1 MSDCE
6 TRIHIGERLTAART
20 ALGLGEE
27 DVADALNLSARV
39 IADLESQAWDSL
51 PAPAFT
57 RGYIRAYAKLL
68 ELDGEELIQGYER
81 LVGVADTVELE
92 LPGAG
97 AAPRA
102 GVGELL
108 QRQSGTVL
116 SGAVIAGVALMLLL
130 IWAVWPGSEAER
142 GRIDAGRTAELVQ
155 AESARGAE
163 SSEISEPVLNVDLA
177 LETDSTPETEPA
189 SVVETGS
196 ADQPLP
202 QPEPPARIP
211 DAAPAEIEEPL
222 ASIEPT
228 TGSAR
233 VLRLTP
239 TGEDRLSLEFT
250 ADCWVEVKD
259 EANLNLYGDLGR
271 AGDSLELIGASPF
284 RILLGYAPG
293 VVLAYNGEPVPLSG
307 YTRNNVAA
315 LWLGRR

>member
-6 TRIHIGERLTAART
+6 TRTPVGERLAAART

-81 LVGVADTVELE
+81 IVGVADTVELE

-97 AAPRA
+97 VAPRA

-108 QRQSGTVL
+108 QRQPGTVL
-116 SGAVIAGVALMLLL
+116 SGAVIAGVALVLLL

-155 AESARGAE
+155 AESARSTE
-163 SSEISEPVLNVDLA
+163 LSEATEPALNTDLA
-177 LETDSTPETEPA
+177 PETELA

-202 QPEPPARIP
+202 EPEPPAPIP
-211 DAAPAEIEEPL
+211 DAPQAKVEEPV

-293 VVLAYNGEPVPLSG
+293 VVLAYNGEPVPLSS